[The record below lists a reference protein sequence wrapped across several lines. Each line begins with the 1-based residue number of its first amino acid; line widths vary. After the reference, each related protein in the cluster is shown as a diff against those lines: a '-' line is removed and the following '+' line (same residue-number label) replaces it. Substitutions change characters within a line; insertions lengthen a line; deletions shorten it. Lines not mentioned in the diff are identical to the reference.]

1 MNKQAIIC
9 VDDERMVLI
18 SLRDQLTRYLGNDFN
33 IELAE
38 SAEEALE
45 IFEELQEEE
54 FEIPLLIADQIMPG
68 MKGDELLIEIYSQYP
83 KTLKI
88 LLTGQASGEAVGNAV
103 NFANLYRYIAKPWDE
118 ADLRLTVA
126 EAIRSYFQDK
136 QVSEQN
142 KELQKVNTELQQ
154 LNASLEQKVID
165 RTVELAKAEAELR
178 AIFAAMTELIFVL
191 DIQGKYLK
199 IISNDSALL
208 YNPAETLLDKT
219 IYEVFEPNQADT
231 FLGYIQQALH
241 TQQTVSIEYNLTIEK
256 RNLWFAA
263 NISPISSSSVI
274 WVARDIT
281 ERQFLEEKLR
291 TSEEKIRAVFEA
303 MTDIVLVID
312 EQKSI
317 ELAPTNPRKV
327 YDFETDPIS
336 QTVEQ
341 FFSADTSEIWLEKVQ
356 QALST
361 QQTIYFDYSF
371 ILNDREAWFTASIS
385 PMPNNSVIWVAR
397 NIDERKIAEAIMQ
410 QAKVAAEVANQAKS
424 EFLANMSH
432 ELRTPLNGILGY
444 AQILQLDKDC
454 TSKQQ
459 NGLEIIYK
467 CGEHL
472 LTLINDILDLAKIEA
487 QKLELYPNDFNFPY
501 FLKGVS
507 EICSIK
513 AEQKEINFIYQTL
526 NQLPNTVNAD
536 EKRLRQVLINLLSNA
551 VKFTDTGGVTF
562 KVEVIEKVVVAD
574 VVTEITD
581 SEITDNK
588 KQLTLTSSNN
598 SSFKSV
604 AKIRFQIEDTGIGM
618 TSDQLEKI
626 FSPFEQVGDS
636 SRRIEGTGLGLA
648 ITKKIVAMME
658 SEIFVESIPGVGS
671 LFRFDVN
678 LQEALKPVKSTTLK
692 SLYNIIGYQGKKQ
705 KILVIDDN
713 SENRSVLINMLEPI
727 GFEVQSGSNGQE
739 GLEQAAKFRPDLII
753 TDLMMP
759 VMDGFEMAQQLRKS
773 PEFNNIT
780 IIATSARVFK
790 FEQQK
795 SQQSGCQDFISK
807 PIQVGELL
815 EKLKHYLHL
824 SWIYKDHNEIEDE
837 SSNQDSSLMVIP
849 PAEELTDIYK
859 AAQIGHNEGIKQ
871 EAIRLQKLDT
881 KYTQFV
887 AKLLELAEDFKDEEI
902 MKMIEERAEI

>member
-9 VDDERMVLI
+9 VDDERMVLV
-18 SLRDQLTRYLGNDFN
+18 SLRDQLTRYLGNEFN

-38 SAEEALE
+38 SAEEAIE
-45 IFEELQEEE
+45 IFEELQEED

-68 MKGDELLIEIYSQYP
+68 MKGDELLIKIYSQYP

-118 ADLRLTVA
+118 ADLILTVA

-136 QVSEQN
+136 QLSEQN
-142 KELQKVNTELQQ
+142 KELQKINIELQQ
-154 LNASLEQKVID
+154 LNSSLEQKVTD
-165 RTVELAKAEAELR
+165 RTVELVKAEAELR
-178 AIFAAMTELIFVL
+178 AIFAAMTELIFVI

-208 YNPAETLLDKT
+208 YNPAETWLDKT
-219 IYEVFEPNQADT
+219 IYQVFEPKQADT
-231 FLGYIQQALH
+231 FLSHIQQALQ
-241 TQQTVSIEYNLTIEK
+241 TQQTVSIEYNLTIGK
-256 RNLWFAA
+256 QNFWFAA
-263 NISPISSSSVI
+263 NISPISSNSVI

-317 ELAPTNPRKV
+317 ELAPTNSRKL

-341 FFSADTSEIWLEKVQ
+341 FFLGGANEIWLEKIQ
-356 QALST
+356 QALTT
-361 QQTIYFDYSF
+361 QQTIYFDYSL
-371 ILNDREAWFTASIS
+371 ILNNREAWFTASIS

-397 NIDERKIAEAIMQ
+397 NIDERKMAEAVMQ

-513 AEQKEINFIYQTL
+513 AQQKEIDFTYQTL

-551 VKFTDTGGVTF
+551 IKFTDTGSVTF
-562 KVEVIEKVVVAD
+562 KAELIENVVVDFATH
-574 VVTEITD
+574 VTDEVNVN
-581 SEITDNK
+581 NK
-588 KQLTLTSSNN
+588 KQLALTSSDN
-598 SSFKSV
+598 SSIKSI

-618 TSDQLEKI
+618 TSEQLQKI
-626 FSPFEQVGDS
+626 FLPFEQVGDN

-648 ITKKIVAMME
+648 ITKKIVSMMG

-671 LFRFDVN
+671 LFKFDVN
-678 LQEALKPVKSTTLK
+678 LQEASKPIKSATLK
-692 SLYNIIGYQGKKQ
+692 SLYNIAGYQGKKQ
-705 KILVIDDN
+705 KILIIDDN
-713 SENRSVLINMLEPI
+713 LENRSVIVNILEPI
-727 GFEVQSGSNGQE
+727 GFELQSASNGQE

-759 VMDGFEMAQQLRKS
+759 VMDGFEMTRQLRKS
-773 PEFNNIT
+773 SDFKNIT
-780 IIATSARVFK
+780 VLATSARVFK

-795 SQQSGCQDFISK
+795 SQQSGCQDFIPK
-807 PIQVGELL
+807 PIQVSELL

-824 SWIYKDHNEIEDE
+824 SWIYKTNDEVEDKL
-837 SSNQDSSLMVIP
+837 SNDNLSAMVIP
-849 PAEELTDIYK
+849 PAEELTEIYK

-871 EAIRLQKLDT
+871 EAIRLKQVDS

-902 MKMIEERAEI
+902 MKMIEERVEA